1 MLRGEAPDFP
11 SVLPSVGTIMELMR
25 FTRSTGATLLASA
38 VLLLSVTGCA
48 TIADTAS
55 SAASSA
61 ATQLADGAK
70 KELIKKVCEP
80 IKDGSVNAS
89 DLKIVSS
96 MVDSVREGGLPKE
109 FVSALDDVA
118 ASGDEVP
125 AELQERLVTACDNAL
140 V

>member
-1 MLRGEAPDFP
+1 
-11 SVLPSVGTIMELMR
+11 MEFMR
-25 FTRSTGATLLASA
+25 FTRYTGASLLASA
-38 VLLLSVTGCA
+38 ALLFSVTGCA

-70 KELIKKVCEP
+70 KELIKKVCAP
-80 IKDGSVNAS
+80 IKDGSINAS

-118 ASGDEVP
+118 ASGDNVP
-125 AELQERLVTACDNAL
+125 AELQDRLVTACDDAL
-140 V
+140 A

>member
-1 MLRGEAPDFP
+1 M
-11 SVLPSVGTIMELMR
+11 MERMR
-25 FTRSTGATLLASA
+25 FSRSKSVVLLSAGA
-38 VLLLSVTGCA
+38 LLLSVSGCA

-70 KELIKKVCEP
+70 KELIKKVCAP

-89 DLKIVSS
+89 DLKVVSS

-125 AELQERLVTACDNAL
+125 AEVQEQLVTACDNAL
-140 V
+140 A

>member
-1 MLRGEAPDFP
+1 
-11 SVLPSVGTIMELMR
+11 MELMR
-25 FTRSTGATLLASA
+25 FSHSMGATLFAS
-38 VLLLSVTGCA
+38 VVMLFCVSGCA
-48 TIADTAS
+48 TIADTTS

-61 ATQLADGAK
+61 ATQLAEGAK

-80 IKDGSVNAS
+80 IKDGSINAS